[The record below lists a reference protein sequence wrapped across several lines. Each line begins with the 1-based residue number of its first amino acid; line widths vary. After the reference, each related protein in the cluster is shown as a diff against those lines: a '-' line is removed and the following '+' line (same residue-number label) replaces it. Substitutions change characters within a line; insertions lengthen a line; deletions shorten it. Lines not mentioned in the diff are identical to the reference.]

1 MNSFTDGGWT
11 EEAAK
16 AVVELTHDRMLQAQI
31 TGYTE
36 TGIPEIYLYAY
47 LDPNVSA
54 CVRRARIACEQNNN
68 SFRFHLQNIV
78 FINKE
83 LVARNF
89 AELLTEA

>member
-1 MNSFTDGGWT
+1 
-11 EEAAK
+11 
-16 AVVELTHDRMLQAQI
+16 MLQAQI

-47 LDPNVSA
+47 LDPNVSGWLE
-54 CVRRARIACEQNNN
+54 VERIRIAFQQSNNP
-68 SFRFHLQNIV
+68 FRFHFQNIV

-89 AELLTEA
+89 AELVTEA